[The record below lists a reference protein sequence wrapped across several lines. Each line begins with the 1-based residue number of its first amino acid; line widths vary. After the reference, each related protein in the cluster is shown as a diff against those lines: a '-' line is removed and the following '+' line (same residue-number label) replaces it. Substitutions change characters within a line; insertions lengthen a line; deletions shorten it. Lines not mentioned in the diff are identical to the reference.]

1 MCLAQQLQHGQL
13 PVPRYRSSSAPPG
26 WWGKYKYIFQWKAAL
41 THMNSL
47 SFQSSKSQTHDRGM
61 DETKGIL
68 CYQSAF
74 SCGITMEIGK
84 NSSCCHWTSSPTPC
98 AKRLRASAAST
109 WHSKCISWDW
119 RRFGEI
125 DRVGRWLDG
134 DLMAWFDMVW
144 YCLIW
149 LLTKL
154 YAKKPSNL
162 FKFM

>member
-1 MCLAQQLQHGQL
+1 MKSGFDTYEFFKFSKFKKSDTWQ
-13 PVPRYRSSSAPPG
+13 RNG
-26 WWGKYKYIFQWKAAL
+26 WKSNFVSYFVSVI
-41 THMNSL
+41 SL
-47 SFQSSKSQTHDRGM
+47 
-61 DETKGIL
+61 ETKGIL